1 MRAMAK
7 KLPQTPK
14 VKPGHKPDIL
24 KIEGNWED
32 AVAKSLKKKKPAT
45 GWPKK

>member
-1 MRAMAK
+1 MTIMAK
-7 KLPQTPK
+7 KQPK
-14 VKPGHKPDIL
+14 PKAKPGPKPDIL